1 MQTHLQQAA
10 FNYETHKHCKHWK
23 RRTAAQCFEIK
34 CFPGKPSSA
43 EPSWGLNSWL
53 YQHGLGRKGDP
64 NAIKLRAKINAHII
78 KFHAHSFLSFQA
90 GYYFSAACVLIGSA
104 TLSLIDLHR

>member
-23 RRTAAQCFEIK
+23 RRTTAQYFKIK
-34 CFPGKPSSA
+34 CLPGKPSSSK
-43 EPSWGLNSWL
+43 PSWGINSWL
-53 YQHGLGRKGDP
+53 HQHGVGRKGDT
-64 NAIKLRAKINAHII
+64 NTIELRAKKIAH
-78 KFHAHSFLSFQA
+78 HFLSFQA